1 MTVSRRTLL
10 QALAASISGSALH
23 VSAQSYPAKPV
34 RIVVP
39 FTPGGSNDVLG
50 RVLAQKLGEIWNQ
63 SVIVENKPGASGNI
77 GADLVAKSPP
87 DGLNLLIAA
96 NNILAMNSAL
106 FSKMPF
112 DPMKDLQSVT
122 LLGWVP
128 VVLVARSTLNVGTVS
143 ELVELARK
151 QPGGLT
157 YASSGL
163 GSPQH
168 LSAELFKSLAHVNIV
183 HVPYKGAA
191 PGITDMLGGQ
201 VDMMFGAINSLLP
214 HIRSGKLKALGI
226 AGKSRLRSMP
236 DVPTIAESVPG
247 YESDIW
253 IGLSAPAGM
262 RPEVLQK
269 INRDVRTVLS
279 MPDVKEK
286 LAEQGIDAAPTSSAE
301 MAKLVTADAARWA
314 GLVREAGIKAD

>member
-1 MTVSRRTLL
+1 MTLSRRTLL

>member
-1 MTVSRRTLL
+1 MTLSRRTLL
-10 QALAASISGSALH
+10 QALAASISGSALP
-23 VSAQSYPAKPV
+23 VSAQNYPAKPV

-96 NNILAMNSAL
+96 NNILSMNSAL

-128 VVLVARSTLNVGTVS
+128 VVLVARSTLNVGTVA
-143 ELVELARK
+143 ELVDLSRK

-168 LSAELFKSLAHVNIV
+168 LSAELFKSLAHVNII

-214 HIRSGKLKALGI
+214 HIRSGKLKALGV
-226 AGKSRLRSMP
+226 AGKSRLHSMP
-236 DVPTIAESVPG
+236 DIPTIAESIPG

-253 IGLSAPAGM
+253 IGLSAPSGM
-262 RPEVLQK
+262 RPDVLQK
-269 INRDVRTVLS
+269 INRDVRTVLR

-286 LAEQGIDAAPTSSAE
+286 LAEQGIDAAPTSPAE
-301 MAKLVTADAARWA
+301 MAKLVTADAARWVR
-314 GLVREAGIKAD
+314 LVREAGIKAD